1 MSIQALT
8 FAGRNREYVGNTM
21 ISSGDSSPLTLNYP
35 ENSSEGDIIIAYVVA
50 ENLIVPSLPSGW
62 TSLYSNTT
70 TLVDGPGSGRRL
82 MYKRKGAETSASVD
96 VNGGGNCTCVALK
109 NYDGTFSSVSEI
121 GFSAS
126 VSKDI
131 SYNNGPQQIFVVL
144 VNNDGG
150 AVTNPTITISNT
162 TNSYSNT
169 PGDYRS
175 MGIGYVNT
183 ISTNSSNVSISADSA
198 YAISFYVT

>member
-8 FAGRNREYVGNTM
+8 FAGRDREYVGNTM

-82 MYKRKGAETSASVD
+82 MYKRKGAETSESVD

-109 NYDGTFSSVSEI
+109 NYEGTFSSVSEI
-121 GFSAS
+121 GFSSS

-150 AVTNPTITISNT
+150 AVSNPTITISNT

>member
-109 NYDGTFSSVSEI
+109 NYDGSFSSVSEI

>member
-8 FAGRNREYVGNTM
+8 FAGRDREYVGNTM

-35 ENSSEGDIIIAYVVA
+35 SNANEGDLIVAYVVA
-50 ENLIVPSLPSGW
+50 ENLIVPSLPDGW
-62 TSLYSNTT
+62 TSVYSNTT

-82 MYKRKGAETSASVD
+82 MYKRKGAETSASID

-109 NYDGTFSSVSEI
+109 NYTDSFTSVSEI
-121 GFSAS
+121 GFSSS
-126 VSKDI
+126 VSKNI
-131 SYNNGPQQIFVVL
+131 SYNNGPQQIFIVL

-150 AVTNPTITISNT
+150 SVSNPTITISNT

-183 ISTNSSNVSISADSA
+183 ISTSNSNVSITADSA

>member
-1 MSIQALT
+1 MTIQALT
-8 FAGRNREYVGNTM
+8 FAGRDRLYVGNTM

-35 ENSSEGDIIIAYVVA
+35 ESSSEGDIIIAYVVA
-50 ENLIVPSLPSGW
+50 ENLVVPSLPTGW

-70 TLVDGPGSGRRL
+70 TLVDGPGSGRQL
-82 MYKRKGAETSASVD
+82 MYKRKGTETSASID

-109 NYDGTFSSVSEI
+109 NYDGSFSSISEI
-121 GFSAS
+121 GFSAA
-126 VSKDI
+126 VSKSI
-131 SYNNGPQQIFVVL
+131 SYNNNPQQIFVVL

-150 AVTNPTITISNT
+150 AVSNPTITISNT

-183 ISTNSSNVSISADSA
+183 ITTSSSNVSISADSA